1 MRNLDYRDLPS
12 DRIASTDEEGSR
24 IWIIPARVRG
34 KWKQRKTIFH
44 IILLTIFVL
53 TPWLRWNGSPLVLLD
68 LVQRQ
73 FIFFGRAF
81 GAHDAPKLFFVLG
94 ILGFGLIIATALWGR
109 VWCGWACPQT
119 VFIEQVFRRIESW
132 VVGNRAMQIA
142 CHKDP
147 FKFKHLRK
155 LIVKWILF
163 ISISIFLA
171 HTFISYFVSW
181 EELLKMMSR
190 PPSESWTVFLFV
202 GFFSALIL
210 FDFAWFRE
218 QFCIIMCPYGRFQAV
233 LMDEDSTAVSYDYKR
248 GEPRTKGLKGSGPN
262 TGDCIDCYKC
272 VSVCPT
278 GIDIRRGQQL
288 ECIGCTACIDACDE
302 VMEKIDRPKG
312 LIRYASLSAI
322 EGVKSKILTS
332 RVILYSLVMS
342 IMVLGLIYSISFH
355 QPFYVSILRQNQ
367 RTYAISP
374 SADGDILINNYRMH
388 LKNSKVT
395 PTRYEI
401 ELFDVQGITMAPG
414 IMRGELEGNQD
425 IHLPFFLKLS
435 FKEWKDKKRNLNAK
449 IRVKFEKDNQ
459 WVEDIQVVKI
469 VGPKK

>member
-1 MRNLDYRDLPS
+1 M
-12 DRIASTDEEGSR
+12 
-24 IWIIPARVRG
+24 
-34 KWKQRKTIFH
+34 
-44 IILLTIFVL
+44 
-53 TPWLRWNGSPLVLLD
+53 
-68 LVQRQ
+68 
-73 FIFFGRAF
+73 
-81 GAHDAPKLFFVLG
+81 
-94 ILGFGLIIATALWGR
+94 
-109 VWCGWACPQT
+109 
-119 VFIEQVFRRIESW
+119 
-132 VVGNRAMQIA
+132 
-142 CHKDP
+142 
-147 FKFKHLRK
+147 
-155 LIVKWILF
+155 
-163 ISISIFLA
+163 
-171 HTFISYFVSW
+171 
-181 EELLKMMSR
+181 
-190 PPSESWTVFLFV
+190 
-202 GFFSALIL
+202 
-210 FDFAWFRE
+210 
-218 QFCIIMCPYGRFQAV
+218 
-233 LMDEDSTAVSYDYKR
+233 
-248 GEPRTKGLKGSGPN
+248 
-262 TGDCIDCYKC
+262 
-272 VSVCPT
+272 CPT